1 MLNELF
7 FCCNNSDYFDK
18 KDVNISHTQ
27 IELNTPKGSIE
38 VFLKEELKNK
48 LGLIILY
55 SKREDLNTI
64 EEIKKDKKI
73 RNILNVSYKEIY
85 KYINSEFKKKLFDYL
100 KLHNKCLNIKS
111 LIMVINI
118 KNINSS
124 VFIDFIKDEKIT
136 IENLKRLIIN
146 NDPNKK
152 EYIILPENNNIRN
165 VNLVKVIFK
174 FPDGKNKIE
183 KKFLKTEKIQSLY
196 NFIKTINL
204 NIKYDLILQ
213 FPYKQFKDYNKTL
226 EEEDLYPSCVIQI
239 RSLEN
244 VDKKD

>member
-1 MLNELF
+1 MLNGLF

-18 KDVNISHTQ
+18 KDVNISNSQFETS
-27 IELNTPKGSIE
+27 TPKGSIE

-55 SKREDLNTI
+55 SKKEDLYI
-64 EEIKKDKKI
+64 IQEIKKDIKI

-100 KLHNKCLNIKS
+100 KLHNKCTNIKC

-124 VFIDFIKDEKIT
+124 ISIDFIKDEKIT
-136 IENLKRLIIN
+136 IDNLKRLIIN

-152 EYIILPENNNIRN
+152 EFKILTENKNITNNNII
-165 VNLVKVIFK
+165 KVIFK

-196 NFIKTINL
+196 DFINTINL
-204 NIKYDLILQ
+204 NIKYDLISI

-226 EEEDLYPSCVIQI
+226 EEEELYPSCVIQI

-244 VDKKD
+244 VEKKD

>member
-18 KDVNISHTQ
+18 KDVNISYTQ
-27 IELNTPKGSIE
+27 FELNTPKGSFE

-55 SKREDLNTI
+55 SKKEDLYI
-64 EEIKKDKKI
+64 IQEIKKDIKI

-100 KLHNKCLNIKS
+100 KLHNKCTNIKF

-136 IENLKRLIIN
+136 IENIKKLIIN

-152 EYIILPENNNIRN
+152 EYIILPECNNISN
-165 VNLVKVIFK
+165 INIVKVIFK

-183 KKFLKTEKIQSLY
+183 KNFLKTEKIQSLY
-196 NFIKTINL
+196 NFIKTIKL
-204 NIKYDLILQ
+204 NIKYDLISP
-213 FPYKQFKDYNKTL
+213 FPYKQFNDYNKTL

-244 VDKKD
+244 VEKKD